1 MTTLSK
7 YQLSAGLLIEGWNN
21 GQSQYMT
28 IHECLLRYLKIR
40 KNHISIALIYTID
53 VFLKYTYIH
62 HEASPSITV
71 T

>member
-1 MTTLSK
+1 MTTLSSTS
-7 YQLSAGLLIEGWNN
+7 SAGLLIEGWNN

-28 IHECLLRYLKIR
+28 MHEHLLRYLKIR
-40 KNHISIALIYTID
+40 KNYISIRSIYTID
-53 VFLKYTYIH
+53 IFLKCTYIH